1 MRNVTIRQLQMFVEA
16 AETGSFTRAAE
27 KLRVSPAAVSFQ
39 IKQVEDLSGF
49 ALFERI
55 GKKVTV
61 TDAGRALL
69 SYARTILQA
78 LHDADLALTALN
90 GVISGRARL
99 GAVSTAKYIVP
110 HMLAQF
116 QREYPSVTIDLRFG
130 NRRQIAGALEHGEI
144 DIAVMGRPL
153 EDSDVLAE
161 PFAVHPSVLVAAP
174 DHPLCGAKTLMP
186 QDLAG
191 VGLIAREE
199 GSGTRLLMEHVCA
212 TAGIPSRIAM
222 TTDSNE
228 TIKQAV
234 MAGMGIAILSRH
246 TVGLELSLGLL
257 NTLPMQGFPLM
268 RSWFVAHRRSMPLMP
283 AHVRLREFLLRHGQA
298 IIDAQEARYLA
309 ASQGAASGGV
319 RLAPLPDGSGR
330 PRPAIN

>member
-16 AETGSFTRAAE
+16 SETGSFTRAAE

-55 GKKVTV
+55 GKRVAL

-69 SYARTILQA
+69 GYARTVLKA

-90 GVISGRARL
+90 GVVSGRAGL

-110 HMLAQF
+110 HILARF
-116 QREYPSVTIDLRFG
+116 QQEYPSVTIDLRFG
-130 NRRQIAGALEHGEI
+130 NRRQIASALEHGEI

-153 EDSDVLAE
+153 EDSDVVAE
-161 PFAVHPSVLVAAP
+161 PFAIHPSVLVAAP
-174 DHPLCGAKTLMP
+174 THKLAGATSLMP

-191 VGLIAREE
+191 IGLIAREE

-234 MAGMGIAILSRH
+234 MAGMGVAILSRH

-257 NTLPMQGFPLM
+257 STLPMQGFPLM

-283 AHVRLREFLLRHGQA
+283 AHVRLREFLLRHGQG
-298 IIDAQEARYLA
+298 IIDALEQRYLA
-309 ASQGAASGGV
+309 AANAN
-319 RLAPLPDGSGR
+319 
-330 PRPAIN
+330 RPAAVKAPAAE

>member
-1 MRNVTIRQLQMFVEA
+1 MRNITIRQLQMFVEA
-16 AETGSFTRAAE
+16 ADAGSFTRAAE

-39 IKQVEDLSGF
+39 IKQVEDLCGF

-61 TDAGRALL
+61 TDAGRTLL
-69 SYARTILQA
+69 GYARTILQA
-78 LHDADLALTALN
+78 LHDADLALTALR
-90 GVISGRARL
+90 GVVSGRARL

-110 HMLAQF
+110 HMLARF
-116 QREYPSVTIDLRFG
+116 QEEYPSVTIDLRFG
-130 NRRQIAGALEHGEI
+130 NRRQIGTALERGEI

-174 DHPLCGAKTLMP
+174 THPLAAAKVLMP
-186 QDLAG
+186 HDLAG

-199 GSGTRLLMEHVCA
+199 GSGTRLLMEHICA
-212 TAGIPSRIAM
+212 TAGIPARIAM

-234 MAGMGIAILSRH
+234 MAGMGVAILSRH
-246 TVGLELSLGLL
+246 TVGLELSLQLL
-257 NTLPMQGFPLM
+257 KTLPMQGFPLM
-268 RSWFVAHRRSMPLMP
+268 RSWFVAHRRAMPLMP
-283 AHVRLREFLLRHGQA
+283 AHVRLRDFFLRHGQG
-298 IIDAQEARYLA
+298 IIDILEAGYLDA
-309 ASQGAASGGV
+309 ARDRSRAAPK
-319 RLAPLPDGSGR
+319 A
-330 PRPAIN
+330 

>member
-1 MRNVTIRQLQMFVEA
+1 
-16 AETGSFTRAAE
+16 
-27 KLRVSPAAVSFQ
+27 
-39 IKQVEDLSGF
+39 
-49 ALFERI
+49 
-55 GKKVTV
+55 
-61 TDAGRALL
+61 
-69 SYARTILQA
+69 
-78 LHDADLALTALN
+78 
-90 GVISGRARL
+90 
-99 GAVSTAKYIVP
+99 
-110 HMLAQF
+110 
-116 QREYPSVTIDLRFG
+116 
-130 NRRQIAGALEHGEI
+130 
-144 DIAVMGRPL
+144 
-153 EDSDVLAE
+153 
-161 PFAVHPSVLVAAP
+161 
-174 DHPLCGAKTLMP
+174 
-186 QDLAG
+186 